1 MNYYVMKPDLTPY
14 DGVKVTKDTCLTFEN
29 EKVKQEIKNLKLKSI
44 STFKSEKYSTKSE
57 LEVNLEE
64 GEILLLE
71 QENRGYFLPLNVG
84 ICTINEA
91 IKDYEALNIA
101 LNGDDKNDTK
111 GNEEQSTKTN

>member
-29 EKVKQEIKNLKLKSI
+29 GKVKQEIKNLKLKSI
-44 STFKSEKYSTKSE
+44 SNYKNEKYSTKSE
-57 LEVNLEE
+57 LIVNLEE

-71 QENRGYFLPLNVG
+71 QENRGYFLPLDVG

-91 IKDYEALNIA
+91 IGDYEALNLA
-101 LNGDDKNDTK
+101 LRGDKNDTNR
-111 GNEEQSTKTN
+111 NEEESA